1 MALKRVLKVG
11 LDSAAPFPMHSDYN
25 SERFEGFEV
34 DLLSEIA
41 KQLDFEIQYEVSLWK
56 KILGK
61 LFKGELDLICSAV
74 TMTATR
80 KHILEFTEPYLHF
93 RLCAVVAA
101 ADVQINEVKD
111 FKEKRIGVRIA
122 AEAERH
128 VHTKFPEANM
138 VHADTNKELYE
149 QLESGEID
157 ALIDDSPIANGFLQN
172 NEKLKIGLFL
182 PGTDSQYAIA
192 MKKGDLELKDQ
203 LNEALKLLRENGIY
217 DQLYQKWFSGMEF

>member
-1 MALKRVLKVG
+1 MAIKRVLKVG

-41 KQLDFEIQYEVSLWK
+41 KLLDFEIQYEVSLWK

-74 TMTATR
+74 TMTSTR

-101 ADVQINEVKD
+101 GDVLINEVND
-111 FKEKRIGVRIA
+111 FKEKKVGVRTA

-138 VHADTNKELYE
+138 VHADTNKELYN

-157 ALIDDSPIANGFLQN
+157 VLIDDSPIANGFLQKN
-172 NEKLKIGLFL
+172 DKLKIGLFL

-203 LNEALKLLRENGIY
+203 FNVALKSIRENGTY
-217 DQLYQKWFSGMEF
+217 DALYNKWFSGMDF